1 MINTFEY
8 HCFKSEAKRGDLNN
22 TFRFLQKFRKTSDAG
37 DDGLREQLPQVA
49 GWLSFSVQA
58 D

>member
-37 DDGLREQLPQVA
+37 DDGQLPQVA